1 MKAFFLPYQAKWIQD
16 TSRIK
21 IMEKSRQIG
30 LSWATAY
37 RALRKAITHANTHV
51 WICSRDLQQAQLFL
65 NDCKSF
71 AAILNQAYHEQLLGR
86 ASNLRTVLRLRN
98 GSTLTLISSA
108 VNAQAGKRGSRILDE
123 FALHEDP
130 EALYNIAYPGIT
142 WGGQLEIISTHRG
155 VHNFFNRLIEEIRNE
170 GNPKQISLHRVTLED
185 ALDQGFLDK
194 LKAKLPP
201 DDPRQ
206 AMDAGDY
213 YNFIKQSCATEKSFL
228 QEYMCQ
234 PMDHSDSL
242 LSYEA
247 IQKCFYSEAEDWR
260 QTSDGVMLMGVDL
273 ARTNDLSTFVIVEQI
288 NEMCYLRH
296 VQCLKDAPF
305 DQQESVFDQLFHR
318 FNVQRVCVDQ
328 TGMGRQFL
336 ERAQKRFGDDRIEG
350 IQFTQNT
357 KEQLAYALKAQV
369 DRQMVRLLS
378 AEDLVT
384 DLLSMQIDEQGRLT
398 AKHGPNGHADRFWGL
413 ALAIHAAQ
421 TVSIGSCA
429 AETFSLPSFQGPM
442 QIQRL
447 TF

>member
-1 MKAFFLPYQAKWIQD
+1 MKTFFLPYQAKWIQD
-16 TSRIK
+16 SSRIK
-21 IMEKSRQIG
+21 VMEKSRQIG

-37 RALRKAITHANTHV
+37 RALRRAITHANTHV

-71 AAILNQAYHEQLLGR
+71 AVILNQAYHEHLLGR

-155 VHNFFNRLIEEIRNE
+155 AHNFFNRLIEEARSK

-185 ALDQGFLDK
+185 ALNQGFLEK
-194 LKAKLPP
+194 LKAKLPS

-206 AMDAGDY
+206 TMDAGDY

-234 PMDHSDSL
+234 PIDHSDSL
-242 LSYEA
+242 LSYKA
-247 IQKCFYSEAEDWR
+247 IQKCFYSDAEDWR
-260 QTSDGVMLMGVDL
+260 QTSDGVMFMGVDL
-273 ARTNDLSTFVIVEQI
+273 ARTNDLSTFVIAEQI
-288 NEMCYLRH
+288 NEVLFLRH
-296 VQCLKDAPF
+296 IQCLKDAPF

-328 TGMGRQFL
+328 TGIGRQFL
-336 ERAQKRFGDDRIEG
+336 ERAQKRFGDNRIEG

-357 KEQLAYALKAQV
+357 KERLAYALKAQI
-369 DRQMVRLLS
+369 DRQMVRLS
-378 AEDLVT
+378 SDEELVT

-421 TVSIGSCA
+421 AAPTGSCA
-429 AETFSLPSFQGPM
+429 AETFSLHSFQNPM